1 MSDTLTFDQAVA
13 LMEAP
18 PEADASAPET
28 EVEQAEDTQDSPDT
42 TGEGVGEAEEPGD
55 DAGEAEEASAEEETE
70 EAEAEP
76 VPAPQWWDAE
86 AKAHFAELTPEAQ
99 RIVLEQEN
107 KREAITAKVKQE
119 AAEARKAAEAQVQ
132 GFNAIAERIMEALP
146 LAERAFQSRWEGWTP
161 QAWQEYAAQD
171 PQAAFQLKTQYDAE
185 MAELQSVRAAE
196 EQARIAAHHAH
207 LQQLANDLKTKAPE
221 LFSSPESLRALE
233 AYGTSH
239 GFTRD
244 VIMSATADELLILNK
259 ARLWD
264 ESQAK
269 ARAAAQAAKT
279 VPNKPPVKVV
289 APVAAAS
296 PVNSQQREIQRLENR
311 LAQTKSLDDAVALM
325 EARERA
331 TRR

>member
-1 MSDTLTFDQAVA
+1 MSDTLTLEQAVE

-18 PEADASAPET
+18 PEADASAPDAQ
-28 EVEQAEDTQDSPDT
+28 VEQAEDTQDLPDPP
-42 TGEGVGEAEEPGD
+42 GESVGEAEEPGD
-55 DAGEAEEASAEEETE
+55 DAGEAEEASAEEEAE
-70 EAEAEP
+70 AAEAEP
-76 VPAPQWWDAE
+76 VPPPQWWDAE

-119 AAEARKAAEAQVQ
+119 AAEAKKAADAQIQ
-132 GFNAIAERIMEALP
+132 GFNALAERIMQALP
-146 LAERAFQSRWEGWTP
+146 LAEQAFQSRWEGWTP
-161 QAWQEYAAQD
+161 QAWQDYAAQD

-207 LQQLANDLKTKAPE
+207 LQQLANDLRTKAPE
-221 LFSSPESLRALE
+221 LMSSPESLRALE
-233 AYGTSH
+233 VYGVSH
-239 GFTRD
+239 GLTQE

-269 ARAAAQAAKT
+269 ARAAAQAVKA

-289 APVAAAS
+289 APVAAAN
-296 PVNSQQREIQRLENR
+296 PANSHQREIQRLENR